1 MTKLR
6 TGIDTAFHS
15 AMNGRLTFLKA
26 TSCSIRSLCVAG
38 ALMQFTTAHAANPI
52 LFVTQ
57 VPQPAEVNDNTIT
70 NVFLGVGAG
79 FGNHLGAT
87 RYAPRG
93 GDLWLGKPN
102 GSLTNL
108 TLINLTRFL
117 GFGADSV
124 QHTNGI
130 AVREPHVHWTG
141 QKALF
146 SMIVGAPE
154 NAADTNA
161 FFWQLYELTGL
172 P

>member
-15 AMNGRLTFLKA
+15 GMNGTVSFLEA
-26 TSCSIRSLCVAG
+26 TICSIRSLCVAG

-108 TLINLTRFL
+108 TLTNLTRAL
-117 GFGADSV
+117 GFGVAGI

-130 AVREPHVHWTG
+130 AVRDPQVHWSGTR
-141 QKALF
+141 ALF
-146 SMIVGAPE
+146 SMAVGAPQ
-154 NAADTNA
+154 T
-161 FFWQLYELTGL
+161 
-172 P
+172 